1 MSGNIFVVGL
11 TGGIAS
17 GKSLVSGLFA
27 GLNVPVIDTDLIA
40 REMVV
45 AGSSGLA
52 SIRSRFG
59 DGILDHEGNLDRAK
73 MRRII
78 FSDPLRKLE
87 LEDILHPL
95 ILKEAAQR
103 LEKLTGT
110 YALLVIPLLV
120 EKKLRDRVDRVLLVD
135 TSESMQIERLVERDS
150 YSEKQARNMLNNQ
163 SSRQQRLAVANDV
176 VNNDVDIDNLRQ
188 QVLVLHK
195 SYRIMGSSRA
205 R

>member
-52 SIRSRFG
+52 SIRLRFG

-150 YSEKQARNMLNNQ
+150 YSEAQARNMLNNQ

>member
-52 SIRSRFG
+52 SIRLRFG

-150 YSEKQARNMLNNQ
+150 YSEAQARNMLNNQ
-163 SSRQQRLAVANDV
+163 ASRQQRLAVANDV